1 MRKVPICII
10 ALLLGGIWRSIYAG
24 GESDFGISVRLNG
37 LRDGD
42 AFFRYPISYV
52 DTVSQCDSAL
62 WDLSEVEIGRRH
74 RCEIGLL
81 NDSSGIYRMI
91 EKGDLR
97 YFHQNDECLN
107 AIGFENNLWGVIFDT
122 EETYLTNGMAAGMVL
137 TDDFKAGGVYCD
149 KLQYAMRGTSDTGID
164 ATGSIIM
171 PEGDTIT
178 NVLRVHSR
186 RRYLAKYYPLDSVR
200 TDIPDDEYLAATEDG
215 KLMVLDQKRWYAAGY
230 RYPVMEMRSLIRE
243 CDGEVVQREACYSP
257 LDAMKKIDGDYENQ
271 EVRDRIE
278 NGTQNP
284 YPSQTGGDAEPPA
297 DDRSIDYKFTQNR
310 ADHSVTIE
318 YSSTRCVSIEFI
330 LADAM
335 GIVYDSFSR
344 QCEPGETGSITISY
358 DSATGSGSY
367 VVYIC
372 SDENRYAEKFY
383 R

>member
-1 MRKVPICII
+1 MKKVPICII
-10 ALLLGGIWRSIYAG
+10 ALLLGGIWQSIYAG

-42 AFFRYPISYV
+42 AFFRYPISFV
-52 DTVSQCDSAL
+52 DTVSEGDGAL

-74 RCEIGLL
+74 RCEISLL

-122 EETYLTNGMAAGMVL
+122 EETYLTNGMAEGMVL
-137 TDDFKAGGVYCD
+137 TDDFKAAGVYCD
-149 KLQYAMRGTSDTGID
+149 KLRYAMRGTSQTGID
-164 ATGSIIM
+164 ASGSIIL

-178 NVLRVHSR
+178 NVMRVHSR
-186 RRYLAKYYPLDSVR
+186 RRYHAKYYPLDSVR
-200 TDIPDDEYLAATEDG
+200 TDIADDEYHAATTDG
-215 KLMVLDQKRWYAAGY
+215 RLLILDQKCWYAAGF
-230 RYPVMEMRSLIRE
+230 RYPLMEMRTLIRE
-243 CDGEVVQREACYSP
+243 SDGEVVQRETCYSP
-257 LDAMKKIDGDYENQ
+257 IDAMNEIEGDYENL
-271 EVRDRIE
+271 EVRNRIVA
-278 NGTQNP
+278 GMQNP
-284 YPSQTGGDAEPPA
+284 SVTGGDSEPA
-297 DDRSIDYKFTQNR
+297 NDDKSIDYKFTQNR
-310 ADHSVTIE
+310 AEHSVTVE
-318 YSSTRCVSIEFI
+318 YSSTRPVSIEFI

-358 DSATGSGSY
+358 DGATGSGSY

-372 SDENRYAEKFY
+372 TDENRYAEKFY